1 MPANCFPLLWWNC
14 PHKPTNLNY
23 FKWILLSSK
32 GCFLAQSF
40 SHVQFFATWWSVA
53 HQAPLSVG
61 FPRQEYWIVLPLPT
75 SGIFLTQKLNLY
87 LCVSCIA
94 DGFFTTAPSGKS
106 SFFKILEPKNGWI
119 EERKACWEANRKE
132 GQGSPNGGNRL
143 QVSDFFF
150 FFFGEGNGNPLQYS
164 FLENPMDGGAW

>member
-14 PHKPTNLNY
+14 PHKPTNVNY

-40 SHVQFFATWWSVA
+40 SRVQFFATWWSVT

-75 SGIFLTQKLNLY
+75 SGDLSDPETEPVS
-87 LCVSCIA
+87 LCLLHCG
-94 DGFFTTAPSGKS
+94 GFFTTAPSGKS

-150 FFFGEGNGNPLQYS
+150 FFGEGNGTPLQYS